1 MALTQSHFR
10 FGLAEGTEANHGW
23 HAAEDFGIMIAP
35 ARPFLCRVCV
45 QNDAS
50 GASNNLVMQWQYR
63 LTPKATGIAGNW
75 TDITTTSAVVRTGAT
90 AVFANGANCT
100 KRLSGT
106 GTFESSAAGC
116 THDGSAG
123 GAANDIVASG
133 NSETEIGLQL
143 INADIA
149 VGDAVELRVVGTS
162 GVAFGTYSQIPAIIV
177 GATIASIQARD
188 TTEQI
193 SISAPVSRI
202 NGTQVGVEVVGLSA
216 ANLADTGLTFTFT
229 VWGTTVVGSTD
240 PADYTIPLYGPDG
253 PNACGTVG
261 TKGKYNG
268 MPIVPGFTFAANFTE
283 DIKRVLAKVTASKS
297 VTWGLDASI
306 VGDV

>member
-1 MALTQSHFR
+1 
-10 FGLAEGTEANHGW
+10 
-23 HAAEDFGIMIAP
+23 
-35 ARPFLCRVCV
+35 
-45 QNDAS
+45 
-50 GASNNLVMQWQYR
+50 MQWQYR
-63 LTPKATGIAGNW
+63 LTPKATGVPGNW

-90 AVFANGANCT
+90 GVFANGANCT

-143 INADIA
+143 INADVA
-149 VGDAVELRVVGTS
+149 VGDVVELRVVGTS
-162 GVAFGTYSQIPAIIV
+162 GVAFGTYAQTPAILV
-177 GATIASIQARD
+177 GANVLAIQARD
-188 TTEQI
+188 ASEQV
-193 SISAPVSRI
+193 SVSASVARI
-202 NGTQVGVEVVGLSA
+202 NNTQVQVAVVGLSA
-216 ANLADTGLTFTFT
+216 TDLADSTLAFTQS
-229 VWGTTVVGSTD
+229 VWGTTVPGSTD
-240 PADYTIPLYGPDG
+240 PADYTIPLYGPDVSS
-253 PNACGTVG
+253 CGVTG

-268 MPIVPGFTFAANFTE
+268 LPIPPGFTFAANFTE